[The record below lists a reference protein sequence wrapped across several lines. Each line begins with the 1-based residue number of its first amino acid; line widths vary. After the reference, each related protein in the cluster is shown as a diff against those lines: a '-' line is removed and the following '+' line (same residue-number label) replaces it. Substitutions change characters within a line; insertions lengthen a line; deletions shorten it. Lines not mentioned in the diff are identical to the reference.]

1 MEVQPAPISGHVFRV
16 ERQRGPQWYAKYRL
30 PDGRQAQKLIGP
42 AWTSRGR
49 PAAGHF
55 TKRTAQAWLDDL
67 LGEARR
73 GSLPGMVRTGATF
86 ADASAEW
93 LRWAEHERD
102 CKPTTLTD
110 YRYTVKIL
118 NRDFGEMRLEDVTP
132 EAIERWKPTLSVSNR
147 TIHKYLVVMHGIFKR
162 AMRVWGLP
170 RNPMTAVD
178 RPRIRVSDDLHAF
191 SPEEVW
197 ALVRAASSEEDGA
210 LFLTAAFTG
219 LRMGELLA
227 LRWGEIDFDG
237 HSIRVRRSYN
247 AHGGLSSP
255 KSGKVRSV
263 PMVPDVATVLA
274 KLGDRDLLTG
284 DEDLVFPGEF
294 GEYMDG
300 SALRVRY
307 KAALARAGLRE
318 LRFHDLRHTFG
329 TLAVRRAEVPAVQ
342 AWMGHSAI
350 QTTMRYVHYRDR
362 GREAEL
368 LAEAFRVEPDVREP
382 NGAER

>member
-1 MEVQPAPISGHVFRV
+1 VEVSAAPISGHVFRV
-16 ERQRGPQWYAKYRL
+16 ERRRGPRWYAKYRL
-30 PDGRQAQKLIGP
+30 PDGRQCQKLIGP

-49 PAAGHF
+49 PAAGYF

-102 CKPTTLTD
+102 CKPTTLAD
-110 YRYTVKIL
+110 YRYTVRIL
-118 NRDFGEMRLEDVTP
+118 DDAFGQMRLEDVAP
-132 EAIERWKPTLSVSNR
+132 EVIERWKATLALSNR
-147 TIHKYLVVMHGIFKR
+147 TVHKYLVVMHGIFRR
-162 AMRVWGLP
+162 AMKVWGLP
-170 RNPMTAVD
+170 SNPLTAVD

-197 ALVRAASSEEDGA
+197 ALVRAALSDEDGT

-227 LRWGEIDFDG
+227 LRWGDVDFAG
-237 HSIRVRRSYN
+237 QSIRVRRSYN
-247 AHGGLSSP
+247 AHGGVSSP

-263 PMVPDVATVLA
+263 PMVPDVATALA
-274 KLGDRDLLTG
+274 KLADRDLLTG

-294 GEYMDG
+294 GEYLDG
-300 SALRVRY
+300 SALRQRY
-307 KAALARAGLRE
+307 KRAVARAGLRE

-368 LAEAFRVEPDVREP
+368 LAEAFQVEPDVREAS
-382 NGAER
+382 GAER